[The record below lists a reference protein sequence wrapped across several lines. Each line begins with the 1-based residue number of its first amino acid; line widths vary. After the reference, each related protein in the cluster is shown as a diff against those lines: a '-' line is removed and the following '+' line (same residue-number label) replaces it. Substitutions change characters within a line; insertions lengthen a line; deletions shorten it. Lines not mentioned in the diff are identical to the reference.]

1 VIESRKHSGGL
12 SPADSHE
19 LEELVFDLVRERLL
33 KAVGAAGMWTLQF
46 RSATDTDSLF
56 GETIAEFIARDIATH
71 VTTPVAVSSDD
82 AVAEI
87 ATETD
92 VEIAESDTH
101 WLESE
106 SPSEMSIEPLIIE
119 SEADVAAESAVDSD
133 SEVDSEV
140 EVDSKV
146 ETDDSETEVEAAS
159 EAAASA
165 ESFISRQAA

>member
-1 VIESRKHSGGL
+1 MIESRKHSGGL

>member
-1 VIESRKHSGGL
+1 MIESRKHSGGL

-82 AVAEI
+82 GVAEI
-87 ATETD
+87 AAETED
-92 VEIAESDTH
+92 EIAESDTR

-106 SPSEMSIEPLIIE
+106 SPSEMSIEPLILE
-119 SEADVAAESAVDSD
+119 SEADVAAESAVDSE
-133 SEVDSEV
+133 S

-146 ETDDSETEVEAAS
+146 ETNASETDVDAAAEV
-159 EAAASA
+159 AASA
-165 ESFISRQAA
+165 ESFVSRRAA